1 MLFQRIDTVFVL
13 VPHLETAKDWYTK
26 VLELPILFEDVTNH
40 LIVLKLGETPLTLR
54 KADTTYESNR
64 PPHFNFFSEN
74 IATAHSHLLNKGV
87 TVEAIESYD
96 SMSSFVFYDP
106 FGNKLEVCSF

>member
-1 MLFQRIDTVFVL
+1 MLFQRIDTVFVF
-13 VPHLETAKDWYTK
+13 VPNLSTAKNWYTNT
-26 VLELPILFEDVTNH
+26 LELPVLFEDVTNN
-40 LIVLKLGETPLTLR
+40 LIVLKLGETPLTLL

-74 IATAHSHLLNKGV
+74 IETTHSHLRHKGV
-87 TVEAIESYD
+87 KVEPIETYD
-96 SMSSFVFYDP
+96 RMSSFVFYDP